1 MKTQRLQHNYSSQQ
15 CCLLYVS
22 HWQKAS
28 WLIQQI
34 ICVTAT
40 VAGHPFWSLGTSAD
54 RFLGFCSLLLFSHWP
69 VWWGRW
75 SGTWWC
81 LSPCQTSEEQ
91 NRTWVA
97 VWSVYRPGCW
107 SWIDDSYVIRGLLHP
122 QGVFAGVLDKTNLNV
137 VNLLLVVHHQD
148 QRFAVG
154 VDGAVPHQEGPVL
167 SWPVHE
173 DCISHAGV
181 ISLTDKEFDLPCW
194 PGARRALSPCGYS
207 SRRTTLPH
215 SASASVKSV
224 SELSQTDTARPYLSS
239 KSTESIKH
247 TWSGVGS
254 GIWPRWFSEAWGR
267 GQVGSVCRNQWVCL
281 QSMLEV
287 QRPTTQLSNT
297 KMTHTTPR
305 PMTVWFISPVFS
317 QVSHYLD
324 RTPLLPR
331 EPSVTGIAKHCNIHT
346 INNTTQTVNI
356 NHSNQ

>member
-1 MKTQRLQHNYSSQQ
+1 MKNQRLQHNYSSQQ

-91 NRTWVA
+91 DRSWVA
-97 VWSVYRPGCW
+97 VWSVYRPGCS
-107 SWIDDSYVIRGLLHP
+107 SWVDDPYVIRGLLHP

-148 QRFAVG
+148 QRFAVV
-154 VDGAVPHQEGPVL
+154 VDGAVPYQEGPVL

-173 DCISHAGV
+173 GCISHAGV
-181 ISLTDKEFDLPCW
+181 ISLTVKESLFYLVDQVQGVLCVRAVTAPDVPLFLTVPLRVSECVRAQSNRHCKALFLAARASRASSLPGLELVLEYGHADFLKLEAKARLVLFVEINECVFSPCSKFSCLQLNSQILKWPTQPQGPWQFDLYLLYL
-194 PGARRALSPCGYS
+194 ARWV
-207 SRRTTLPH
+207 TTWIEH
-215 SASASVKSV
+215 
-224 SELSQTDTARPYLSS
+224 
-239 KSTESIKH
+239 
-247 TWSGVGS
+247 GS
-254 GIWPRWFSEAWGR
+254 L
-267 GQVGSVCRNQWVCL
+267 V
-281 QSMLEV
+281 
-287 QRPTTQLSNT
+287 
-297 KMTHTTPR
+297 
-305 PMTVWFISPVFS
+305 
-317 QVSHYLD
+317 
-324 RTPLLPR
+324 
-331 EPSVTGIAKHCNIHT
+331 
-346 INNTTQTVNI
+346 
-356 NHSNQ
+356 